1 MFRFFSKI
9 RYQLAAEN
17 KTARY
22 LRYAIGEIL
31 LVVFGILI
39 ALQINNWNEA
49 RKADKF
55 EKKLLNELLNSLVDD
70 YELIH
75 LTFGGNKRMQESC
88 KIILEH
94 FDKNLPYHD
103 SLAIHFE
110 TANIWYKTL
119 LRQNAYEK
127 AKTYGLD
134 FISDIETQNMLSGL
148 YETQQA
154 FSETMDERQAMYYY
168 NTVVPVL
175 TELFES
181 VDKSWHRAY
190 TGMIPYDYDQL
201 KQDKRYRNILKT
213 NIGDRE
219 YYNGWVSNMLSSM
232 QDHEKR
238 LQQEIKE
245 H

>member
-1 MFRFFSKI
+1 MLHFFRKMRSALIPENRFGRYFF
-9 RYQLAAEN
+9 
-17 KTARY
+17 
-22 LRYAIGEIL
+22 YAVGEIV
-31 LVVFGILI
+31 LVVIGILI
-39 ALQINNWNEA
+39 AVQINNWNEG

-70 YELIH
+70 YELIN
-75 LTFGGNKRMQESC
+75 LTLNGNNRMQQSC

-94 FDKNLPYHD
+94 FNRNLPYHD
-103 SLAIHFE
+103 SMAIHFE

-148 YETQQA
+148 YETKQS

-181 VDKSWHRAY
+181 VDKSWKRA
-190 TGMIPYDYDQL
+190 TNGMIPYDYNQL
-201 KQDKRYRNILKT
+201 KKDKRYRNILKT
-213 NIGDRE
+213 NMGDRKN
-219 YYNGWVSNMLSSM
+219 YNDWVLNMLSNM
-232 QDHEKR
+232 QELEKR

>member
-1 MFRFFSKI
+1 M
-9 RYQLAAEN
+9 
-17 KTARY
+17 
-22 LRYAIGEIL
+22 RYAIGEIV
-31 LVVFGILI
+31 LVVIGILI
-39 ALQINNWNEA
+39 ALQINNWNEE

-75 LTFGGNKRMQESC
+75 LTLGGNKRMQESC

-148 YETQQA
+148 YERQQA
-154 FSETMDERQAMYYY
+154 FSETMDERQALYYY

-175 TELFES
+175 SELFES
-181 VDKSWHRAY
+181 VDKSWHMAY
-190 TGMIPYDYDQL
+190 NGIIPYDYDQL

-232 QDHEKR
+232 QDLEKR